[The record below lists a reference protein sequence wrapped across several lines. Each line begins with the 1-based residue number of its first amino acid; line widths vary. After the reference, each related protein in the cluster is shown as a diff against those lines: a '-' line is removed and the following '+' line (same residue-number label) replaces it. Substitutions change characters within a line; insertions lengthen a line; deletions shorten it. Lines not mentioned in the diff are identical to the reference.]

1 MLAFCG
7 WGYASI
13 LQCCLV
19 DDAVKRDT
27 AVVKVG
33 ENIFFSLKLGFVLR
47 ATVKEKMSR
56 FNYKSL
62 KHVVSL

>member
-1 MLAFCG
+1 MFIDIRFNG
-7 WGYASI
+7 WGYARI

-33 ENIFFSLKLGFVLR
+33 ENILFR
-47 ATVKEKMSR
+47 
-56 FNYKSL
+56 
-62 KHVVSL
+62 